1 MLKDFSKFLMRGN
14 VIDLAVGV
22 IIGAAFSKIVD
33 ALVSKIMM
41 PLIGIILGSA
51 GSFGSAVAVVDGVKI
66 EYGAFIQAIID
77 FLIIGLILYLM
88 LKAYDKTKKKEES
101 VPVVPSTQEMLLSDI
116 KNLLTD
122 IRTGQRL

>member
-1 MLKDFSKFLMRGN
+1 MFKDFSKFLMRGN

-22 IIGAAFSKIVD
+22 IIGGAFAKIVD

-41 PLIGIILGSA
+41 PLMGIILGSV
-51 GSFGSAVAVVDGVKI
+51 GSFSSAVATVDGVKI

-101 VPVVPSTQEMLLSDI
+101 VPVVPSAQEMLLSDI
-116 KNLLTD
+116 KNLLAD